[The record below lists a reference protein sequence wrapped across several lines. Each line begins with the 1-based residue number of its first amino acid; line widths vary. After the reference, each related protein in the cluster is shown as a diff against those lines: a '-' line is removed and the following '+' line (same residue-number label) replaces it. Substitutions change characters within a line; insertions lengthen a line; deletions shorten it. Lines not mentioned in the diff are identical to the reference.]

1 VTEYPWAEAA
11 VAVAA
16 FITAC
21 GVLWRKMLKPLV
33 VGVTKIADR
42 IEIVNEVPEKLRDL
56 TANVNDLNLTVNRID
71 TRLMRLEQPV
81 REIDERTKT
90 LEPNA
95 GMSMHD
101 RVKRID
107 EKTQES
113 E

>member
-1 VTEYPWAEAA
+1 VTDYPWVEAA
-11 VAVAA
+11 VAAAA
-16 FITAC
+16 FVTAC
-21 GVLWRKMLKPLV
+21 GVLWRKLLRPLV
-33 VGVTKIADR
+33 AGVTKIADR

-56 TANVNDLNLTVNRID
+56 AVNVEDLNLTVNRID